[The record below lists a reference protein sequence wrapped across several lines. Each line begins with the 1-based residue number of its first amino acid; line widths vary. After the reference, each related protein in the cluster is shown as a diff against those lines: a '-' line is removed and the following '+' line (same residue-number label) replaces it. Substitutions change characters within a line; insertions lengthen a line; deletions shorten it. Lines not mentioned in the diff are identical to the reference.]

1 MKGQYISLALHE
13 ISLTTK
19 NHLNRFKLLIKP
31 IYLIY
36 TQYTNNSKLAMFSNK
51 QYYIQSSMYLKN
63 YSQHI
68 NIRKRM
74 HKTR

>member
-1 MKGQYISLALHE
+1 MKGQYINLAFHE
-13 ISLTTK
+13 TSLTTK

-31 IYLIY
+31 IYLIH
-36 TQYTNNSKLAMFSNK
+36 TQYTNNLKLVMFSKK
-51 QYYIQSSMYLKN
+51 QYYIQSPMYLKN

-68 NIRKRM
+68 NIRKRI